1 MSLFTVV
8 LQLMSISVLPS
19 AFAADA
25 DERMLKFG
33 GFNKI
38 LAVFAIATV
47 VAGLFT
53 TTIALN
59 WLATFKFTDPTRFMF
74 CKNAGWSLLPGVED
88 PFGNPAYGF
97 PNVTAVPLDLCT
109 LSTECLGS
117 IAGLPST
124 FTCCT
129 NKDRTNNLLE
139 RRTYLWMF
147 GSALCMCGSL
157 TIIGW
162 ALLAYHTNVSPIPW
176 AVSQITVTVSKVA
189 CLKQDN
195 KVRTADEEDD
205 LDAKLYEAGLT
216 IKDLQQLPTEL
227 LWPVK
232 MHISSPTSMHQRKRW
247 WRGCRLM
254 VHPRLNVASEVMA
267 TVLTFSFVGVV
278 RSIIISILRPALQD
292 AGLSEVKDK
301 VQLIKRFKTNKAKVR
316 NSNRDSSA

>member
-227 LWPVK
+227 LWP
-232 MHISSPTSMHQRKRW
+232 
-247 WRGCRLM
+247 
-254 VHPRLNVASEVMA
+254 
-267 TVLTFSFVGVV
+267 
-278 RSIIISILRPALQD
+278 ALQD